1 MHLLFFFTAIVL
13 SISCNH
19 YEQDLIVGDK
29 PIKELQ
35 IKDYRLNYTSRYRI
49 LETKTSNKWKRDL
62 VLYLNKKESKRV
74 PILYK
79 EKKALSVDWYH
90 QQKELSYELLND
102 STIEITEFIYH
113 KENQLI
119 KDIDTLIKTIQI
131 YEDSE
136 RFI

>member
-1 MHLLFFFTAIVL
+1 MRLLFSLIALTF
-13 SISCNH
+13 ISCNH
-19 YEQDLIVGDK
+19 YEQDLLISK
-29 PIKELQ
+29 EPIKELQ

-102 STIEITEFIYH
+102 STIKITEFIYH
-113 KENQLI
+113 RENQLI